1 MFGLWRSGYEEY
13 GILNRGILILTLN
26 LGMKESLTRVGPGI
40 MTQSAVE
47 CSVCDGTGSFF
58 HPKDKCKKCKGK
70 QVTEGRKML
79 EIYIPRG
86 AKCVS
91 LHSPVINAQ

>member
-1 MFGLWRSGYEEY
+1 MENR
-13 GILNRGILILTLN
+13 ILNRQGQILTLN
-26 LGMKESLTRVGPGI
+26 LGMKETLMRVGPGI

-47 CSVCDGTGSFF
+47 CAVCDGTGSFL

-70 QVTEGRKML
+70 QVTEERKML

-86 AKCVS
+86 AKCV
-91 LHSPVINAQ
+91 